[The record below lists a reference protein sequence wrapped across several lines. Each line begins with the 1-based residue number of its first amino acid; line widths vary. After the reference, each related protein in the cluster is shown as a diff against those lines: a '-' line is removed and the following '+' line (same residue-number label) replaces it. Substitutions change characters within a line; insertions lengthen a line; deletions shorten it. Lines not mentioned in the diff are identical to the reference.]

1 MALIRRT
8 FFFIFAQCQGLYIN
22 VVGNSLW
29 TMTTTKKDKITA
41 LELSRQLETD
51 ADYQKMMREKEER
64 MRILKAEL
72 DKDEEELIEEIEKRG
87 IKIESVWDLVNNVK
101 HPFLDN
107 KFTGKYSEVYSI
119 LIDHLDKPHH
129 PRIREGIIRALTEK
143 DARDIAKDKL
153 LEHFYKETDKNLK
166 WVLSN
171 ALTTILTQTEKKKNP
186 DIGLVKKGL
195 V

>member
-1 MALIRRT
+1 M
-8 FFFIFAQCQGLYIN
+8 
-22 VVGNSLW
+22 
-29 TMTTTKKDKITA
+29 MTTKKGRITA
-41 LELSRQLETD
+41 EEHQRQLHANPE
-51 ADYQKMMREKEER
+51 YQKMMKEKEEK
-64 MRILKAEL
+64 MNILRAKL
-72 DKDEEELIEEIEKRG
+72 DKDEEGLVKEIKEKG
-87 IKIESVWDLVNNVK
+87 FDIASVWDLVNNFK

-107 KFTGKYSEVYSI
+107 KFTGPYKDAYAI
-119 LIDHLDKPHH
+119 LVDHLDKPHH

-153 LEHFYKETDKNLK
+153 LDNFYKETDKNLK
-166 WVLSN
+166 WVLAN